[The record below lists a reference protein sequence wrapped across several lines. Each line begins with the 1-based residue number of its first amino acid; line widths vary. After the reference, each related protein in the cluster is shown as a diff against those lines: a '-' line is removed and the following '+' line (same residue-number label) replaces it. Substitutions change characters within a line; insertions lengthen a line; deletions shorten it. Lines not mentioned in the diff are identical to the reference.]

1 MLFVHIPH
9 APARQ
14 SCEQGDDSGLNDT
27 HSRHEKQRD
36 TMHKTEQDGLKGIG
50 DEQPALAHQTL
61 QQESPEEDLLP
72 SRRVQQRMYENG
84 WQSRPSQT
92 SELRGRGI
100 GICTRH
106 HLNDKPAT
114 PEQDQK
120 RKEHEREGL
129 RPAHNPRK
137 TDPLSEPPL
146 MACAEPPPD
155 EGDEHG
161 QRKLDKPGNE
171 RMNEQIHQALPYRNH
186 TH

>member
-1 MLFVHIPH
+1 
-9 APARQ
+9 
-14 SCEQGDDSGLNDT
+14 
-27 HSRHEKQRD
+27 
-36 TMHKTEQDGLKGIG
+36 
-50 DEQPALAHQTL
+50 
-61 QQESPEEDLLP
+61 
-72 SRRVQQRMYENG
+72 MYENG

-100 GICTRH
+100 GICTRY

-129 RPAHNPRK
+129 RPALDLRK

-146 MACAEPPPD
+146 MARAKPPPD
-155 EGDEHG
+155 ESDEHG

-186 TH
+186 TY

>member
-1 MLFVHIPH
+1 
-9 APARQ
+9 
-14 SCEQGDDSGLNDT
+14 
-27 HSRHEKQRD
+27 
-36 TMHKTEQDGLKGIG
+36 MHKTEQDGLKGIG
-50 DEQPALAHQTL
+50 DEQSALAHQAL

-72 SRRVQQRMYENG
+72 PRRVQQRMYENG
-84 WQSRPSQT
+84 WQSCPSQT

-100 GICTRH
+100 GSTRH

-129 RPAHNPRK
+129 HPAHNPRK
-137 TDPLSEPPL
+137 TNPLSEPPL
-146 MACAEPPPD
+146 MARAEPPPD
-155 EGDEHG
+155 ESDEHG

-186 TH
+186 TY